1 MTPHILGY
9 VYLVVGELYML
20 ASTVSSKILLTIGNK
35 EGFQFEVME
44 VTGTSSA
51 MHVNYI
57 GNVVSFSLLQVNLI
71 SCSRVI
77 ISADPFN
84 LYIISLL
91 KLVKIYLKI
100 SGNFDRIQM
109 DGKFDY
115 NSTKAG
121 QKSIVCL

>member
-9 VYLVVGELYML
+9 MYLVVGELYML

-57 GNVVSFSLLQVNLI
+57 GNVVSFSLLQVILI
-71 SCSRVI
+71 S
-77 ISADPFN
+77 
-84 LYIISLL
+84 L
-91 KLVKIYLKI
+91 
-100 SGNFDRIQM
+100 
-109 DGKFDY
+109 
-115 NSTKAG
+115 AG
-121 QKSIVCL
+121 

>member
-1 MTPHILGY
+1 MTPHIYGY

-44 VTGTSSA
+44 VTSSA
-51 MHVNYI
+51 MRVSCI
-57 GNVVSFSLLQVNLI
+57 GTVVIFSLLQVNLI
-71 SCSRVI
+71 SCRHCGVI

-84 LYIISLL
+84 LYISLF
-91 KLVKIYLKI
+91 KLLKIYLEI

>member
-1 MTPHILGY
+1 MTPHIYGY

-71 SCSRVI
+71 SCSGVI

-84 LYIISLL
+84 LYISLF
-91 KLVKIYLKI
+91 KLLKIYLEI

>member
-9 VYLVVGELYML
+9 MYLVVGELYML

-44 VTGTSSA
+44 VTSSA
-51 MHVNYI
+51 MHVNCI

-71 SCSRVI
+71 SCRHCGVI

-84 LYIISLL
+84 LYISLF
-91 KLVKIYLKI
+91 KLLKIYLEI

>member
-1 MTPHILGY
+1 MTPHIYGY

-44 VTGTSSA
+44 VTSSA
-51 MHVNYI
+51 MRVSCI
-57 GNVVSFSLLQVNLI
+57 GTVVIFSLLQVNLI
-71 SCSRVI
+71 SCSGVI

-84 LYIISLL
+84 LYISLF
-91 KLVKIYLKI
+91 KLLKIYLKI

-109 DGKFDY
+109 DGKFGY

-121 QKSIVCL
+121 QKSVVCL

>member
-44 VTGTSSA
+44 VTSSA
-51 MHVNYI
+51 MHVNCI

-71 SCSRVI
+71 SCRHCGVI

-84 LYIISLL
+84 LYISLF
-91 KLVKIYLKI
+91 KLLKIYLKI

-109 DGKFDY
+109 DGKFGY

>member
-1 MTPHILGY
+1 MTPHIYGY

-44 VTGTSSA
+44 VTSSA
-51 MHVNYI
+51 MRVSCI
-57 GNVVSFSLLQVNLI
+57 GTVLSFSLLQVNLI
-71 SCSRVI
+71 SCRHCGVI

-84 LYIISLL
+84 LYISLFKLL
-91 KLVKIYLKI
+91 KICLKI

-109 DGKFDY
+109 DGKFGY

-121 QKSIVCL
+121 QKSVVCL

>member
-44 VTGTSSA
+44 VTSSA
-51 MHVNYI
+51 MHVNCI

-71 SCSRVI
+71 SCSGVI

-84 LYIISLL
+84 LYISLF
-91 KLVKIYLKI
+91 KLLKIYLKI

>member
-1 MTPHILGY
+1 MTPHIYGY

-44 VTGTSSA
+44 VTSSA
-51 MHVNYI
+51 MRVSCI
-57 GNVVSFSLLQVNLI
+57 GTVVSFSLLQVNLI
-71 SCSRVI
+71 SCSGVI

-84 LYIISLL
+84 LYISLF
-91 KLVKIYLKI
+91 KLLKIYLKI

-109 DGKFDY
+109 DGKFGY
-115 NSTKAG
+115 SSTKAG
-121 QKSIVCL
+121 QKSVVCL

>member
-1 MTPHILGY
+1 MTPHTLGY

-71 SCSRVI
+71 SCSGVI

-84 LYIISLL
+84 LYISLL

>member
-44 VTGTSSA
+44 VTSSA
-51 MHVNYI
+51 MRVSCI
-57 GNVVSFSLLQVNLI
+57 GTVVIFSLLQVNLI
-71 SCSRVI
+71 SCRHCGVI

-84 LYIISLL
+84 LYISLF
-91 KLVKIYLKI
+91 KLLKIYLEI

>member
-71 SCSRVI
+71 SCSGVI

-84 LYIISLL
+84 LYISLL

>member
-44 VTGTSSA
+44 VTSSA
-51 MHVNYI
+51 MHVNCI

-71 SCSRVI
+71 SCSGVI

-84 LYIISLL
+84 LYISLF
-91 KLVKIYLKI
+91 KLLKIYLKI

-109 DGKFDY
+109 DGKFGY
-115 NSTKAG
+115 SSTKAG
-121 QKSIVCL
+121 QKSVVCL

>member
-44 VTGTSSA
+44 VTSSA
-51 MHVNYI
+51 MHVNCI

-71 SCSRVI
+71 SCSGVI
-77 ISADPFN
+77 ISADPFH
-84 LYIISLL
+84 LYISLL

>member
-1 MTPHILGY
+1 MTPHIYGY

-44 VTGTSSA
+44 VTSSA
-51 MHVNYI
+51 LHVNCI

-84 LYIISLL
+84 LYISLFNL
-91 KLVKIYLKI
+91 LKIYLKI

-109 DGKFDY
+109 DGKFGY
-115 NSTKAG
+115 SSTKAG

>member
-44 VTGTSSA
+44 VTSSA
-51 MHVNYI
+51 MHVNCI

-71 SCSRVI
+71 SCSGVI

-84 LYIISLL
+84 LYISLL

-109 DGKFDY
+109 DGKFGY

>member
-1 MTPHILGY
+1 MTPHILAY

-71 SCSRVI
+71 SCSGVI

-84 LYIISLL
+84 LYISLL

>member
-44 VTGTSSA
+44 VTSSA
-51 MHVNYI
+51 MHVNCI

-71 SCSRVI
+71 SCSGVI

-84 LYIISLL
+84 LYISLF
-91 KLVKIYLKI
+91 KLLKIYLKI

-109 DGKFDY
+109 DGKFGY

-121 QKSIVCL
+121 QKNIVCL

>member
-44 VTGTSSA
+44 VTSSA
-51 MHVNYI
+51 MHVNCI

-71 SCSRVI
+71 SCSGVI

-84 LYIISLL
+84 LYISLF
-91 KLVKIYLKI
+91 KLLKIYLKI

-109 DGKFDY
+109 DGKFGY

>member
-44 VTGTSSA
+44 VTSSA
-51 MHVNYI
+51 MHVNCI

-71 SCSRVI
+71 SCSGVI

-84 LYIISLL
+84 LYISLF
-91 KLVKIYLKI
+91 KLLKIYLKI
-100 SGNFDRIQM
+100 LGNFDRIQM

>member
-71 SCSRVI
+71 SCSGVI

>member
-44 VTGTSSA
+44 VTSSA

-71 SCSRVI
+71 SCR
-77 ISADPFN
+77 
-84 LYIISLL
+84 
-91 KLVKIYLKI
+91 
-100 SGNFDRIQM
+100 Q
-109 DGKFDY
+109 
-115 NSTKAG
+115 
-121 QKSIVCL
+121 

>member
-71 SCSRVI
+71 SCSGVI

-84 LYIISLL
+84 LYISLL

-121 QKSIVCL
+121 QKSVVCL